1 MTKREIE
8 KGRKLTANF
17 LGLKYK
23 DGGIEFKPAT
33 KTKGAM
39 FNFWH
44 PLDNWNQLMH
54 VVDKIESIIG
64 SSIRIGNCCD
74 ISWWYSTKK
83 YQHFQGG
90 QNKWNKWKDLRESP
104 FDSMGGKHY
113 NLYVGYPLTTREKI
127 KAVDKKEATF
137 MACVKF
143 IEWYNKTVKSKK

>member
-17 LGLKYK
+17 LGFKYK

-33 KTKGAM
+33 KTKGAT

-44 PLDNWNQLMH
+44 PLDNWNQLMA
-54 VVDKIESIIG
+54 VVDKIESIICHPVEIKG
-64 SSIRIGNCCD
+64 GCYIYWS
-74 ISWWYSTKK
+74 YSTKK

-90 QNKWNKWKDLRESP
+90 QNLWNKWKELRKSP
-104 FDSMGGKHY
+104 FDSMGGKPHRI
-113 NLYVGYPLTTREKI
+113 YVSYPLTSAEKI
-127 KAVDKKEATF
+127 KATNKKEATF
-137 MACVKF
+137 IACVKF